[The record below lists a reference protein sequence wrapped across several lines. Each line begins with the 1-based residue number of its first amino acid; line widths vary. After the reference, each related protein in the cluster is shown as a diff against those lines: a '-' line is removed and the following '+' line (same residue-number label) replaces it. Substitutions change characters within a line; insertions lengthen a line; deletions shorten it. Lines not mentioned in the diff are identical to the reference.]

1 MVYMTSRDGVY
12 DVTLLVNFR
21 RIRELNENN
30 TKKFIEERKRLAMK
44 HSRQVENLK
53 KVHVEQTESLLEGL
67 DRVRPSIFQNTAP
80 NCFI

>member
-1 MVYMTSRDGVY
+1 MTSRDGVY